1 MLSLSIKTRQLL
13 LQLRMTLFYFD
24 DDDDDDVDDDDVD
37 DDDVQ
42 MITDLC
48 LYLCVS
54 T

>member
-1 MLSLSIKTRQLL
+1 MLSLSIKTHQLL
-13 LQLRMTLFYFD
+13 LQLRMTLFY
-24 DDDDDDVDDDDVD
+24 VDDDDYDVVY

-48 LYLCVS
+48 LYLWVS

>member
-1 MLSLSIKTRQLL
+1 MLSLSIKTHQLL

-24 DDDDDDVDDDDVD
+24 DDDDDDVDDDDV
-37 DDDVQ
+37 Q

-48 LYLCVS
+48 LYLWVS

>member
-1 MLSLSIKTRQLL
+1 MLSLSIKTHQLL

-24 DDDDDDVDDDDVD
+24 DDDDDDVED

>member
-1 MLSLSIKTRQLL
+1 
-13 LQLRMTLFYFD
+13 MTLFYFD
-24 DDDDDDVDDDDVD
+24 DVDDDDDVEDD